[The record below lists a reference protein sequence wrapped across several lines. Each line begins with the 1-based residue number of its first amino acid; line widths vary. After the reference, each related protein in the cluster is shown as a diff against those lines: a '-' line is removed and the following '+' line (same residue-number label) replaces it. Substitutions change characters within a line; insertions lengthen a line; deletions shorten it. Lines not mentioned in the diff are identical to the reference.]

1 MLTYLPFQTTVGI
14 PILILLLRVFT
25 KLVSYTPLGN
35 PPESIQSGNY
45 GTPPRAWWWLKQS
58 LIYFCGLFGM
68 KFCVLVIF
76 LVFPWISRVGDWALR
91 WTEGNERVQI
101 VFVMM
106 LFPLIMNALQYYI
119 IDSFIKKQADKADT
133 EGRDASDA
141 GGSSRPGSEGGAG
154 YQRVAPVDVGEENGV
169 EPAADVGGGSRE
181 GSISKGK
188 IGSQVAKST
197 SPIHVEYDPEVDG
210 DRTAV
215 AGGGSSKNGPES
227 VVPKE
232 LLPKE

>member
-1 MLTYLPFQTTVGI
+1 MIRWDQNSLLLTYRQTTAGI

-45 GTPPRAWWWLKQS
+45 GQPPRAWWWLKQS
-58 LIYFCGLFGM
+58 MIYFCGLFGM

-91 WTEGNERVQI
+91 WTEGNEKVQI

-119 IDSFIKKQADKADT
+119 IDNFIMKQADKADT
-133 EGRDASDA
+133 EGRDE
-141 GGSSRPGSEGGAG
+141 SRPGSEGVS
-154 YQRVAPVDVGEENGV
+154 YQRVASGADEGHEDGV
-169 EPAADVGGGSRE
+169 VGGAAEDEDG
-181 GSISKGK
+181 GVGDGAGGK
-188 IGSQVAKST
+188 AKLGAL
-197 SPIHVEYDPEVDG
+197 EYDPETDG
-210 DRTAV
+210 DRNA
-215 AGGGSSKNGPES
+215 AADGASSKAGPEGTL
-227 VVPKE
+227 PKE

>member
-1 MLTYLPFQTTVGI
+1 
-14 PILILLLRVFT
+14 
-25 KLVSYTPLGN
+25 
-35 PPESIQSGNY
+35 
-45 GTPPRAWWWLKQS
+45 
-58 LIYFCGLFGM
+58 M

-119 IDSFIKKQADKADT
+119 IDSFIKKQADKVDT
-133 EGRDASDA
+133 EGRDASE

-154 YQRVAPVDVGEENGV
+154 YQRVAPVDVDEDSGV
-169 EPAADVGGGSRE
+169 RPAADVGGG
-181 GSISKGK
+181 GSDGSVSKVK
-188 IGSQVAKST
+188 IGSQVGKST
-197 SPIHVEYDPEVDG
+197 SPVHAEYDPEVDG
-210 DRTAV
+210 DRTTV
-215 AGGGSSKNGPES
+215 AGGGSSKKGPEG